1 MDQAKKKKVRG
12 DMHTIDRKVRLLYVM
27 DYMRTYSDENHPVKL
42 TDIQK
47 AITDRGIYTTRKA
60 LYDDIDVLSNYG
72 FEIIRIDGTYKYYYS
87 NPLFEFPELK
97 LMIDI
102 LHASRFVSE
111 KKAAS
116 LISRLK
122 QFCSIHQAAE
132 LNRQLLTVN
141 VKSKNQQTM
150 YNVDTIYR
158 AIAADRQISFK
169 YVDYVDSEGEKHY
182 RYGGKVYAASPYH
195 LIYADDQYYLLT
207 YNSEKSRMEHRRVDR
222 MERVSVLGDRQR
234 DGFEL
239 MQGIDVHDYTRYTF
253 GMFSNS
259 PDTVK
264 VTFRCTEKMHNVFY
278 DRFGDVMMT
287 PDDDNHFR
295 VTVPV
300 AVSPQFFGWVL
311 GLGKNVQ
318 IIKPEEVRIQ
328 MREYLAGIS
337 EYYQAPLTT

>member
-1 MDQAKKKKVRG
+1 
-12 DMHTIDRKVRLLYVM
+12 
-27 DYMRTYSDENHPVKL
+27 
-42 TDIQK
+42 
-47 AITDRGIYTTRKA
+47 
-60 LYDDIDVLSNYG
+60 
-72 FEIIRIDGTYKYYYS
+72 
-87 NPLFEFPELK
+87 
-97 LMIDI
+97 MIDI

-111 KKAAS
+111 KKATS

-222 MERVSVLGDRQR
+222 MERVTILPVAREGTEEMADFRIS
-234 DGFEL
+234 
-239 MQGIDVHDYTRYTF
+239 DYAEAVF
-253 GMFSNS
+253 GMFGGQ
-259 PDTVK
+259 PQAITL
-264 VTFRCTEKMHNVFY
+264 RCKPGNEWLYDVLY
-278 DRFGDVMMT
+278 DRFGTDL
-287 PDDDNHFR
+287 H
-295 VTVPV
+295 TVPQGDGSFTAHIR
-300 AVSPQFFGWVL
+300 AVPSEQFFGWL
-311 GLGKNVQ
+311 TGLGAAVRLESPADTAVQYTDYLRGIVEEYFSKN
-318 IIKPEEVRIQ
+318 
-328 MREYLAGIS
+328 
-337 EYYQAPLTT
+337 